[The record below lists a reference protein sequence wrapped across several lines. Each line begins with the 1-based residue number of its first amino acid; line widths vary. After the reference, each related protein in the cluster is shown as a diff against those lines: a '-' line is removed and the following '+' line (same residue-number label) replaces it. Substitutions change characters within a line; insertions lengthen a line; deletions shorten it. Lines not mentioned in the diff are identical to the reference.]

1 MSEHNTNPNSPVDQL
16 MEDASQALAKGLY
29 LDSAMMCRD
38 ALTFARHNRDFG
50 TMSRIC
56 LPMLESQRALR
67 LSALDTNTIHRV
79 SVSSDIP
86 SDPDSSC
93 YLFAPNFIGA
103 DTRRF
108 RIAANDAG
116 IGAFVL
122 TREPTTA
129 KGLWPIVGVA
139 DRVVRIQVEPPK
151 NDTPTT
157 NWFAHAAESLGDQ
170 AIADALNASAPDDPK
185 DWIVDDFLDRLD
197 VCPEHEKYIKAL
209 ADACQN
215 AINAPQSPRKRRRG
229 IINDPYSF

>member
-1 MSEHNTNPNSPVDQL
+1 M
-16 MEDASQALAKGLY
+16 LAR
-29 LDSAMMCRD
+29 DS
-38 ALTFARHNRDFG
+38 RDFS

-56 LPMLESQRALR
+56 LPMLEAQRGLR
-67 LSALDTNTIHRV
+67 LSALSTNTIHQI
-79 SVSSDIP
+79 SKSSDIP
-86 SDPDSSC
+86 ADPDASC

-139 DRVVRIQVEPPK
+139 ERVVRIRIAAPK
-151 NDTPTT
+151 DDCPNAD
-157 NWFAHAAESLGDQ
+157 WFANAAEALGDQ
-170 AIADALNASAPDDPK
+170 AIIDAQNASELDDPK

-197 VCPEHEKYIKAL
+197 ACPEHEKFIKAL
-209 ADACQN
+209 ADACHT
-215 AINAPQSPRKRRRG
+215 AINAPVSPRKRRRG
-229 IINDPYSF
+229 IIDDPYSF